1 VTSLCVT
8 ADDFG
13 LRAENDDVILG
24 LQDHLDAVS
33 IAVHADA
40 TLERVRELRVA
51 TGLHLVLVG
60 ERPLVPRALEPILDG
75 EGRLPVSWPWLF
87 AALARRPSLAAALRS
102 EIAAQLDRFLA
113 LGLSL
118 DFVNSHQ
125 HTHLFPLVWREL
137 RRELTARKLA
147 PPIRV
152 TAGANA
158 KELALVA
165 AQRAAFALY
174 GAPPGRRT
182 IAHGLAWSGHA
193 DDHHVAA
200 TIATIARSPDAGL
213 AELIFHP
220 GGNGAAAPRHARW
233 RYHWREEAALLAAG
247 VVDRCAERWSLARAR
262 PDHTARSSPVPYS
275 SA

>member
-13 LRAENDDVILG
+13 LRAENDDVIVA
-24 LQDHLDAVS
+24 LQDRLDAVS

-40 TLERVRELRVA
+40 TLARVRELRVA

-75 EGRLPVSWPWLF
+75 EGRLPISWPWLF
-87 AALARRPSLAAALRS
+87 AALARRPSLAIRT
-102 EIAAQLDRFLA
+102 EIAAQIDRFLS

-137 RRELTARKLA
+137 RRELAARKLS

-152 TAGANA
+152 TAGGNA

-174 GAPPGRRT
+174 GAPPGGRT
-182 IAHGLAWSGHA
+182 VAHGLAWSGRA
-193 DDHHVAA
+193 DLYRVAA
-200 TIATIARSPDAGL
+200 TLESIARSSGAWP

-220 GGNGAAAPRHARW
+220 GGTGAAAPRHARW
-233 RYHWREEAALLAAG
+233 QYRWREEASLLASGA
-247 VVDRCAERWSLARAR
+247 VDRCAERWSLARAR